1 MSKCLVVLTFI
12 EDIHSRYR
20 KHLGIGLIKPD
31 RTSDEIINLIRVGSP
46 DQIPEEV
53 YGVNSML
60 EQLPM
65 LGVEVVYEYINKATA
80 NKLFNEAKK
89 LKIIYEGKAITL
101 AQFLKSRKIDYEI
114 DDIYACKKN
123 VYDDVCLISE
133 KLGLPSIT
141 KDEFSLIAKK
151 MKQHENN
158 SGMYSRAVLPYPLDF
173 ESRYIA
179 EDLDWD

>member
-1 MSKCLVVLTFI
+1 MNKCLVVLTFI

-53 YGVNSML
+53 YGVNSIL

-65 LGVEVVYEYINKATA
+65 LGVEVVYEYINKAIA

-89 LKIIYEGKAITL
+89 LKIIYEGKVITL

-114 DDIYACKKN
+114 DDIYTTLLKAAKG
-123 VYDDVCLISE
+123 E
-133 KLGLPSIT
+133 T
-141 KDEFSLIAKK
+141 K
-151 MKQHENN
+151 
-158 SGMYSRAVLPYPLDF
+158 
-173 ESRYIA
+173 
-179 EDLDWD
+179 